1 MNGHSS
7 PEDYPTPPAT
17 VARDHLFVL
26 SGHSENACRKIAA
39 NLTQYAARILTSD
52 LQDSILNDLAFS
64 LARRSALRY
73 RIAFTCSDAEDFI
86 ERLGSIEGRDIEPQL
101 SLPNP
106 RLAFVFTGQGAQ
118 WYGMGQELLESCA
131 AFQDSMRRASYSLTK
146 LGCDW
151 HLQTELHQSAKTSR
165 VDDPAVG
172 QPICTAIQISLVDAL
187 RSLGLR
193 PIAVVGHSSG
203 EIAAAYAAG
212 AVSFEDA
219 IAISYHRGRL
229 VNLHGKTSEAKGA
242 MLAVGETPER
252 VTKLIAEVPSHLG
265 SMVVACI
272 NSPGSV
278 TVSGD
283 KAAVEQ
289 LRGDLD
295 REQVFNRLLKTNDVA
310 YHSHQMRPLAQEYL
324 RALSHIEGRIPDPS
338 VRWISSVTGQY
349 LGSQVVGPKYW
360 VDNLVSPVLFAQ
372 ALEKTCVDR
381 TLSDPLTIDT
391 IVEIGPH
398 STLAG
403 PVKQTLKSVGEEARH
418 VVYSN
423 ALTRHKNAVTTF
435 VDMLGT
441 LFVRGHPVDIKRI
454 STVFGQTHGKL
465 LADLPNY
472 PWDHDTKYWHET
484 RLSSEYRNRVFPRH
498 ELLGV
503 RAPNFNVLEPSWRNY
518 IRLSE
523 IPWLKGH
530 EIHGQVI
537 WPAAA
542 YIAMALEAARQQ
554 AATHDPPQ
562 AISKY
567 TLRDIVFSKALIVDA
582 EAEDVEIHFTLRPLP
597 RSARESS
604 SIWDEFRVFSVNKK
618 KHWDEH
624 CRGLIGVRLSSQ
636 SSEVG
641 SLEQE
646 VSANLDGVVSE
657 VKARS
662 QTVISP
668 EKFYSS
674 FQQVGLNWHDA
685 FGNLTGISAG
695 PSSSFCTVRPV
706 QTHQSPAVG
715 YEIPYLIHPGTLD
728 SCFQT
733 ALVPVMAHGR
743 RPLAAHVVTFIE
755 KLELS
760 VDLDC
765 RGGIE
770 VHLFCKSSGANH
782 NIGTV
787 ATHPSSN
794 TLPFLL
800 SIEKLQLTELPSQG
814 LDSAARQLCTNLIW
828 EPIESGIRLEQRR
841 SDGIEH
847 PDGIGH
853 PNGTVE
859 INGTGDPTGTA
870 QVNGTGHSV
879 EYCVEIVQHDGLSQ
893 ATDLTSKLQER
904 LENARV
910 RLSSLQD
917 GLFTDNICVLLSF
930 DNELFLPNLRESE
943 FHCLQRLVLN
953 ARGIL
958 WVTTGAVLE
967 CANPSAATITGLA
980 RTLRVEN
987 PHLRFATL
995 DLDPHDLS
1003 LARVTELISTMVEG
1017 PCFAPEATLGDVDF
1031 EYADRGG
1038 QLHVAR
1044 IVDNEEVT
1052 QSLHDL
1058 TTTPDAKIAAFFQ
1071 QGRPLTLEAGQP
1083 GLLDTLRWVDDSE
1096 RGLRPGPD
1104 EICLKACA
1112 FGVNFRDLLVAVGQ
1126 LGKDATMA
1134 GECSGIVTA
1143 VGANLSNEFSI
1154 GDRVCAFG
1162 AQPYASYPVV
1172 KGHTCFRIPDD
1183 MTFEVA
1189 ASIPIVYSTVVYALI
1204 HIGQLQRGQKLL
1216 VHSAT
1221 GGVGQ
1226 AAVMLAQH
1234 LGAEV
1239 FATVGSA
1246 EKKQFLIDEFSI
1258 AADHIFSS
1266 RTTAFRE
1273 GILGMTEGKGVDVVL
1288 NSLTGEQFRESCNCL
1303 AEFGRFIEIGKRDL
1317 LMNARMDMGFFVK
1330 NITFS
1335 SLDLMLVGQL
1345 KPSLARQLM
1354 KESVELV
1361 SAGQVKPVNIASAP
1375 LSDIQRV
1382 FRQMQAG
1389 KHMGKFVLYAD
1400 ADTQVKVTCF

>member
-7 PEDYPTPPAT
+7 LEDYSTPPAT

-39 NLTQYAARILTSD
+39 NLTQYAAKILTSD

-131 AFQDSMRRASYSLTK
+131 TFQDSMRRASYSLTK

-498 ELLGV
+498 ERLGV

-518 IRLSE
+518 IRL
-523 IPWLKGH
+523 
-530 EIHGQVI
+530 
-537 WPAAA
+537 
-542 YIAMALEAARQQ
+542 
-554 AATHDPPQ
+554 
-562 AISKY
+562 
-567 TLRDIVFSKALIVDA
+567 
-582 EAEDVEIHFTLRPLP
+582 
-597 RSARESS
+597 
-604 SIWDEFRVFSVNKK
+604 
-618 KHWDEH
+618 
-624 CRGLIGVRLSSQ
+624 
-636 SSEVG
+636 
-641 SLEQE
+641 
-646 VSANLDGVVSE
+646 
-657 VKARS
+657 ARS
-662 QTVISP
+662 
-668 EKFYSS
+668 
-674 FQQVGLNWHDA
+674 
-685 FGNLTGISAG
+685 
-695 PSSSFCTVRPV
+695 
-706 QTHQSPAVG
+706 
-715 YEIPYLIHPGTLD
+715 
-728 SCFQT
+728 
-733 ALVPVMAHGR
+733 
-743 RPLAAHVVTFIE
+743 
-755 KLELS
+755 
-760 VDLDC
+760 
-765 RGGIE
+765 RG
-770 VHLFCKSSGANH
+770 
-782 NIGTV
+782 
-787 ATHPSSN
+787 
-794 TLPFLL
+794 
-800 SIEKLQLTELPSQG
+800 
-814 LDSAARQLCTNLIW
+814 
-828 EPIESGIRLEQRR
+828 
-841 SDGIEH
+841 
-847 PDGIGH
+847 
-853 PNGTVE
+853 
-859 INGTGDPTGTA
+859 
-870 QVNGTGHSV
+870 
-879 EYCVEIVQHDGLSQ
+879 
-893 ATDLTSKLQER
+893 
-904 LENARV
+904 
-910 RLSSLQD
+910 
-917 GLFTDNICVLLSF
+917 
-930 DNELFLPNLRESE
+930 
-943 FHCLQRLVLN
+943 
-953 ARGIL
+953 
-958 WVTTGAVLE
+958 
-967 CANPSAATITGLA
+967 
-980 RTLRVEN
+980 
-987 PHLRFATL
+987 
-995 DLDPHDLS
+995 
-1003 LARVTELISTMVEG
+1003 
-1017 PCFAPEATLGDVDF
+1017 
-1031 EYADRGG
+1031 
-1038 QLHVAR
+1038 
-1044 IVDNEEVT
+1044 
-1052 QSLHDL
+1052 
-1058 TTTPDAKIAAFFQ
+1058 
-1071 QGRPLTLEAGQP
+1071 
-1083 GLLDTLRWVDDSE
+1083 
-1096 RGLRPGPD
+1096 
-1104 EICLKACA
+1104 
-1112 FGVNFRDLLVAVGQ
+1112 
-1126 LGKDATMA
+1126 
-1134 GECSGIVTA
+1134 
-1143 VGANLSNEFSI
+1143 
-1154 GDRVCAFG
+1154 
-1162 AQPYASYPVV
+1162 
-1172 KGHTCFRIPDD
+1172 
-1183 MTFEVA
+1183 
-1189 ASIPIVYSTVVYALI
+1189 
-1204 HIGQLQRGQKLL
+1204 
-1216 VHSAT
+1216 
-1221 GGVGQ
+1221 
-1226 AAVMLAQH
+1226 
-1234 LGAEV
+1234 
-1239 FATVGSA
+1239 
-1246 EKKQFLIDEFSI
+1246 
-1258 AADHIFSS
+1258 
-1266 RTTAFRE
+1266 
-1273 GILGMTEGKGVDVVL
+1273 
-1288 NSLTGEQFRESCNCL
+1288 
-1303 AEFGRFIEIGKRDL
+1303 
-1317 LMNARMDMGFFVK
+1317 
-1330 NITFS
+1330 
-1335 SLDLMLVGQL
+1335 
-1345 KPSLARQLM
+1345 
-1354 KESVELV
+1354 
-1361 SAGQVKPVNIASAP
+1361 
-1375 LSDIQRV
+1375 
-1382 FRQMQAG
+1382 
-1389 KHMGKFVLYAD
+1389 
-1400 ADTQVKVTCF
+1400 